1 MQRVH
6 LKEEAWQIEGNV
18 SSLAIFR
25 KVSARVF
32 RIVFKRNGQS
42 ARIPSER
49 RSARVAYIS
58 LREIKKKRE
67 RERGRWDTHMRGG
80 DEEMIYADISY
91 TRDV

>member
-49 RSARVAYIS
+49 RSARAAYIS
-58 LREIKKKRE
+58 LRDKKKRE
-67 RERGRWDTHMRGG
+67 RER
-80 DEEMIYADISY
+80 EEDGKHTCAGE
-91 TRDV
+91 TKR